1 LPISA
6 DPIDPFYP
14 RSKTLSEQ
22 IRRLDKKR
30 PSISPKSRLEAPCVG
45 VETVVT
51 DIVGIAD
58 IQCRP
63 GVRRPSHDK
72 LRADVFI

>member
-1 LPISA
+1 MVETVNRSYLQTSIFAVSA

-58 IQCRP
+58 I
-63 GVRRPSHDK
+63 
-72 LRADVFI
+72 